1 MQRLITFGCSLTQG
15 QALEKDVEYSKLAW
29 PFLLGQKLNLS
40 VTNKGRNGSS
50 VKRIWWDIVN
60 FKFDKSDVVVILW
73 THFDRWC
80 VINEHGDEDWDIPF
94 DDSDQDYNDT
104 TDIQNRMINKQSE
117 AWYKYFHKEYDMTQ
131 NAFLHINHA
140 DLYLKNKVKHV
151 FHLKASE
158 PDRVADFNETQFL
171 KTNIDEIRNHFPKA
185 TDNWHPGIE
194 FQQEYASKIKEE
206 IETYI

>member
-15 QALEKDVEYSKLAW
+15 QALEKNIEYSKLAW
-29 PFLLGQKLNLS
+29 PFLLGQKLNLP
-40 VTNKGRNGSS
+40 VINKGRNGSS

-60 FKFDKSDVVVILW
+60 FKFYKSDIVIILW

-80 VINEHGDEDWDIPF
+80 VIDERGDEDWDIPF
-94 DDSDQDYNDT
+94 DSLNQDH

-131 NAFLHINHA
+131 NAYLHINHA
-140 DLYLKNKVKHV
+140 DFYLKNKVKHV
-151 FHLKASE
+151 FHLRASE
-158 PDRVADFNETQFL
+158 PNRVADFNETPFL
-171 KTNIDEIRNHFPKA
+171 KTDIDQLRLKFPTA
-185 TDNWHPGIE
+185 LDNQHPGIE
-194 FQQEYASKIKEE
+194 FQEEFASKIKEE